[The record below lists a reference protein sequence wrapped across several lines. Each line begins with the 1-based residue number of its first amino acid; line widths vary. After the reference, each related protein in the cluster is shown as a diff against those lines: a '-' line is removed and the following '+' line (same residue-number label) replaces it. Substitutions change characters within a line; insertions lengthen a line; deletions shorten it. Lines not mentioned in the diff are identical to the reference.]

1 MEQARRKGSP
11 DRCVEAQATRLFG
24 VVGAAEVS
32 AVGVAQAVDLAA
44 VVEIS
49 VVEERL
55 VTGNRKR
62 IPRAWKHLW
71 FDERAAKCI
80 FDRDGVDRIEAAV
93 QAGERRH
100 RGEVCIAIEN
110 RLDIYRVWAGI
121 TPAQRANKVF
131 AQLGVW
137 DTQENNGAL
146 LYFCLADHRLEL
158 RVDRGLSQ
166 VCSQA
171 ELQAVVDCATSYF
184 RKSEYV
190 EGTLAAI
197 GALHTLIGSHFPWR
211 EGDANELR
219 NRPFFL

>member
-1 MEQARRKGSP
+1 
-11 DRCVEAQATRLFG
+11 
-24 VVGAAEVS
+24 VVS
-32 AVGVAQAVDLAA
+32 AA
-44 VVEIS
+44 VVLVVALAAAVAIS
-49 VVEERL
+49 VVEELL
-55 VTGNRKR
+55 VTGNRIR

-71 FDERAAKCI
+71 FDERSAKRI
-80 FDRDGVDRIEAAV
+80 FDRDGVDRIELAV
-93 QAGERRH
+93 QAGEKRH

-110 RLDIYRVWAGI
+110 RLDIYRIWAGI

-137 DTQENNGAL
+137 DTEENNGAL

-158 RVDRGLSQ
+158 RVDRGLAR

-171 ELQAVVDCATSYF
+171 ELQDVIDCATAYF
-184 RKSEYV
+184 RKTEYV

-197 GALHTLIGSHFPWR
+197 AALHALIGHHFPWR

-219 NRPFFL
+219 NRPYFL